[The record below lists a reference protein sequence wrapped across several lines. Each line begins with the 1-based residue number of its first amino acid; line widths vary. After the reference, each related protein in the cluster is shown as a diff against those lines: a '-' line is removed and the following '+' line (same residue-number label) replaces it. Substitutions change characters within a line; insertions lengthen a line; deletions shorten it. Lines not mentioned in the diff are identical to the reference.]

1 MESTILSLRRPLQGA
16 SLKPTEDSS
25 LYLIHFYHVIDLRKV
40 ILGCPCSFNNC
51 ILLIHQL
58 SRGENPELVEFYH
71 ADFWVQVHDLHHGL
85 ASENL
90 ARSLG
95 FVGKEKTF
103 LKTLFSYERLSLI
116 CYICGV
122 VGHSE
127 ANHIKLLEILVGRDS
142 GGDPKASLT

>member
-1 MESTILSLRRPLQGA
+1 MHGERRFRTDCRAETGLGEDITYDLYLVGKFLGERAINFAAMERTILSLRRPLQGA

-40 ILGCPCSFNNC
+40 ILGGRCSFNNC

-71 ADFWVQVHDLHHGL
+71 ADFWVQVHDLHHGF

-95 FVGKEKTF
+95 SVF
-103 LKTLFSYERLSLI
+103 
-116 CYICGV
+116 
-122 VGHSE
+122 
-127 ANHIKLLEILVGRDS
+127 
-142 GGDPKASLT
+142 